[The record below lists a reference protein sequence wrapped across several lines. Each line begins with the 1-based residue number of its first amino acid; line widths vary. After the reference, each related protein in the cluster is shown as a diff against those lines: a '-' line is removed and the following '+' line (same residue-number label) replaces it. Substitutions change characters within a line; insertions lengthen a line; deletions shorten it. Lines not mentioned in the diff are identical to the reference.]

1 MTSGVRSRRTVG
13 CTPEV
18 PDVLLGRAARAPP
31 RTVPA
36 RPGLGARLATL
47 ADRFLLPPA
56 TRLSLVILLTVFAL
70 VRASPDSTAHLALVP
85 AHTVPRVWNVV
96 TSSWVEPTPP
106 GVAVAAAA
114 LVALGRA
121 VEPGMG
127 ARETARFLLFVSAF
141 VGDARS
147 RSASR
152 GSTSW
157 ARTRRRCTTR
167 CGFQGIVA
175 GLLVVCKR
183 DAPDA
188 PVNARG
194 LRWMRREQLC
204 GVHLLLTAA
213 LGLATGRVLSTFG
226 FAAFGLY
233 GAWVYLRHIQLRPEG
248 AGHGV
253 GDPSDRMDLV
263 TFLPR
268 RAAPLLAPA
277 LDAAHEALCGGGR
290 GAWRRRTASG
300 PARGLVAG
308 TRIRSR
314 ASRRTTPRRRGG
326 GASAARGARREA
338 GAQAK
343 REKTPAPSF
352 RGIDPLADARRDER
366 GRRARRRGTW
376 RRLCDGTSGSG
387 DTHCRI
393 HDSFS

>member
-1 MTSGVRSRRTVG
+1 MSSSDG
-13 CTPEV
+13 
-18 PDVLLGRAARAPP
+18 AAASAAADGAA
-31 RTVPA
+31 PA

-47 ADRFLLPPA
+47 AERFRLPA

-141 VGDARS
+141 VGACAFALSLARFHLLGGDEKALYDAH
-147 RSASR
+147 
-152 GSTSW
+152 
-157 ARTRRRCTTR
+157 

-277 LDAAHEALCGGGR
+277 LDARAHEALCG
-290 GAWRRRTASG
+290 RRQRRLAAAYGVGSLH
-300 PARGLVAG
+300 AGLVAKHADTKPG
-308 TRIRSR
+308 V
-314 ASRRTTPRRRGG
+314 TTDDAAEAQRRRE
-326 GASAARGARREA
+326 RGAKALAERLA
-338 GAQAK
+338 LKAK

-352 RGIDPLADARRDER
+352 RGDPDPLADATSATSASDAAT
-366 GRRARRRGTW
+366 RAE
-376 RRLCDGTSGSG
+376 G
-387 DTHCRI
+387 DVAEAV
-393 HDSFS
+393 

>member
-1 MTSGVRSRRTVG
+1 MSSSDG
-13 CTPEV
+13 
-18 PDVLLGRAARAPP
+18 AAASAA
-31 RTVPA
+31 TDGAAPA

-47 ADRFLLPPA
+47 AERFRLPPA

-96 TSSWVEPTPP
+96 TASWVEPTPP

-141 VGDARS
+141 IGACAFALSLARFHLLGGDEKALYD
-147 RSASR
+147 AH
-152 GSTSW
+152 
-157 ARTRRRCTTR
+157 

-188 PVNARG
+188 PVNVRG

-233 GAWVYLRHIQLRPEG
+233 GAWVYLRHVQLRPEG

-277 LDAAHEALCGGGR
+277 LDAAHEALCGRRQRRLAAAYGVGSLHA
-290 GAWRRRTASG
+290 GLAKHADTKPGVTTDDAAEAQRRR
-300 PARGLVAG
+300 
-308 TRIRSR
+308 
-314 ASRRTTPRRRGG
+314 
-326 GASAARGARREA
+326 
-338 GAQAK
+338 
-343 REKTPAPSF
+343 
-352 RGIDPLADARRDER
+352 
-366 GRRARRRGTW
+366 
-376 RRLCDGTSGSG
+376 
-387 DTHCRI
+387 
-393 HDSFS
+393 

>member
-1 MTSGVRSRRTVG
+1 MSSSDGATAS
-13 CTPEV
+13 
-18 PDVLLGRAARAPP
+18 AAADGAAS
-31 RTVPA
+31 A
-36 RPGLGARLATL
+36 RPGLGARLTTL
-47 ADRFLLPPA
+47 AERFRLPPA

-70 VRASPDSTAHLALVP
+70 VRASPDLTAHLALVP
-85 AHTVPRVWNVV
+85 GHTVPRVWNLV
-96 TSSWVEPTPP
+96 TASWVEPTFP
-106 GVAVAAAA
+106 GVTVAVAA
-114 LVALGRA
+114 LVPLGRA
-121 VEPGMG
+121 VEPGLG
-127 ARETARFLLFVSAF
+127 ARETARFLVFVSAF
-141 VGDARS
+141 VGACAFALSLARFHLLGGDEKALYDAH
-147 RSASR
+147 
-152 GSTSW
+152 
-157 ARTRRRCTTR
+157 

-277 LDAAHEALCGGGR
+277 LDAAHEALCG
-290 GAWRRRTASG
+290 RRQRRLAAAYGVGSLH
-300 PARGLVAG
+300 AGLVAKHADTKPG
-308 TRIRSR
+308 V
-314 ASRRTTPRRRGG
+314 TTDDAAEAQRRRE
-326 GASAARGARREA
+326 RGAKALAERLA
-338 GAQAK
+338 LKAK

-352 RGIDPLADARRDER
+352 RGDPDPLADATSATSASDAAT
-366 GRRARRRGTW
+366 RAE
-376 RRLCDGTSGSG
+376 G
-387 DTHCRI
+387 DVAEAV
-393 HDSFS
+393 

>member
-1 MTSGVRSRRTVG
+1 MSSSDG
-13 CTPEV
+13 
-18 PDVLLGRAARAPP
+18 AAASAAADGAA
-31 RTVPA
+31 PA

-47 ADRFLLPPA
+47 AERFRLPPA

-141 VGDARS
+141 VGACAFALSLARFHLLGGDEKALYDAH
-147 RSASR
+147 
-152 GSTSW
+152 
-157 ARTRRRCTTR
+157 

-233 GAWVYLRHIQLRPEG
+233 GAWVYLRHVQLHALQG

-277 LDAAHEALCGGGR
+277 LDAAHEALCGRRQRRLAAAYGVGSLHAGLAKHADTKPGVTTDDAAEAQRRRER
-290 GAWRRRTASG
+290 GAKALAERLA
-300 PARGLVAG
+300 LK
-308 TRIRSR
+308 
-314 ASRRTTPRRRGG
+314 
-326 GASAARGARREA
+326 
-338 GAQAK
+338 AK

-352 RGIDPLADARRDER
+352 RGDPDPLADATSASDAAT
-366 GRRARRRGTW
+366 RAE
-376 RRLCDGTSGSG
+376 G
-387 DTHCRI
+387 DVAEAV
-393 HDSFS
+393 

>member
-1 MTSGVRSRRTVG
+1 MSSSDG
-13 CTPEV
+13 
-18 PDVLLGRAARAPP
+18 AAASAAADGAA
-31 RTVPA
+31 PA

-47 ADRFLLPPA
+47 AERFRLPPA

-141 VGDARS
+141 VGACAFALSLARFHLLGGDEKALYDAH
-147 RSASR
+147 
-152 GSTSW
+152 
-157 ARTRRRCTTR
+157 

-277 LDAAHEALCGGGR
+277 LDAAHEALCG
-290 GAWRRRTASG
+290 RRQRRLAAAYGVGSLH
-300 PARGLVAG
+300 AGLVAKHADTKPG
-308 TRIRSR
+308 V
-314 ASRRTTPRRRGG
+314 TTDDAAEAQRRRE
-326 GASAARGARREA
+326 RGAKALAERLA
-338 GAQAK
+338 LKAK

-352 RGIDPLADARRDER
+352 RGDPDPLADATSASDAAT
-366 GRRARRRGTW
+366 RAE
-376 RRLCDGTSGSG
+376 G
-387 DTHCRI
+387 DVAEAV
-393 HDSFS
+393 

>member
-1 MTSGVRSRRTVG
+1 MSSSDG
-13 CTPEV
+13 
-18 PDVLLGRAARAPP
+18 AAASAA
-31 RTVPA
+31 TDGAAPA

-47 ADRFLLPPA
+47 AERFRLPPA

-141 VGDARS
+141 VGACAFALSLARFHLLGGDEKALHDAH
-147 RSASR
+147 
-152 GSTSW
+152 
-157 ARTRRRCTTR
+157 

-188 PVNARG
+188 PVNVRG

-277 LDAAHEALCGGGR
+277 LDAAHEALCGRRQRRLAAAYGAGSLHAGIPLAKNRKGVTTDDAAEAQRRRER
-290 GAWRRRTASG
+290 GAKALADRLALKAKKKNEKAPDAGGPNAS
-300 PARGLVAG
+300 
-308 TRIRSR
+308 
-314 ASRRTTPRRRGG
+314 
-326 GASAARGARREA
+326 ASAASAA
-338 GAQAK
+338 SA
-343 REKTPAPSF
+343 
-352 RGIDPLADARRDER
+352 
-366 GRRARRRGTW
+366 
-376 RRLCDGTSGSG
+376 SGSTTRAEE
-387 DTHCRI
+387 DAAEAV
-393 HDSFS
+393 

>member
-1 MTSGVRSRRTVG
+1 
-13 CTPEV
+13 
-18 PDVLLGRAARAPP
+18 
-31 RTVPA
+31 
-36 RPGLGARLATL
+36 
-47 ADRFLLPPA
+47 
-56 TRLSLVILLTVFAL
+56 
-70 VRASPDSTAHLALVP
+70 
-85 AHTVPRVWNVV
+85 
-96 TSSWVEPTPP
+96 
-106 GVAVAAAA
+106 
-114 LVALGRA
+114 
-121 VEPGMG
+121 MG

-141 VGDARS
+141 VGACAFALSLARFHLLGGDEKALHDAH
-147 RSASR
+147 
-152 GSTSW
+152 
-157 ARTRRRCTTR
+157 

-233 GAWVYLRHIQLRPEG
+233 GAWVYLRHVQLRPEG

-277 LDAAHEALCGGGR
+277 LDAAHEALCGRRQRRLAAAYGVGSLHAGLAKHADTKPGVTTDDAAEAQRRRER
-290 GAWRRRTASG
+290 GAKALAERLA
-300 PARGLVAG
+300 LK
-308 TRIRSR
+308 
-314 ASRRTTPRRRGG
+314 
-326 GASAARGARREA
+326 
-338 GAQAK
+338 AK

-352 RGIDPLADARRDER
+352 LGDPEAATSATIASDAATGAE
-366 GRRARRRGTW
+366 
-376 RRLCDGTSGSG
+376 G
-387 DTHCRI
+387 DVAEAV
-393 HDSFS
+393 

>member
-1 MTSGVRSRRTVG
+1 MSSSDGAAARRRGRRGARPPRS
-13 CTPEV
+13 
-18 PDVLLGRAARAPP
+18 GRAP
-31 RTVPA
+31 RDPGGAVPA
-36 RPGLGARLATL
+36 
-47 ADRFLLPPA
+47 PPA

-141 VGDARS
+141 VGACAFALSLARFHLLGGDEKALYDAH
-147 RSASR
+147 
-152 GSTSW
+152 
-157 ARTRRRCTTR
+157 

-268 RAAPLLAPA
+268 RAAPCSRRRSA
-277 LDAAHEALCGGGR
+277 AAHEALCG
-290 GAWRRRTASG
+290 RRQRRLAAACGVGSLH
-300 PARGLVAG
+300 AGLVAKHAD
-308 TRIRSR
+308 RSR
-314 ASRRTTPRRRGG
+314 ASRRTTPRRRSG
-326 GASAARGARREA
+326 GASAARRRSPR
-338 GAQAK
+338 GWRSRQA
-343 REKTPAPSF
+343 
-352 RGIDPLADARRDER
+352 
-366 GRRARRRGTW
+366 
-376 RRLCDGTSGSG
+376 
-387 DTHCRI
+387 
-393 HDSFS
+393 